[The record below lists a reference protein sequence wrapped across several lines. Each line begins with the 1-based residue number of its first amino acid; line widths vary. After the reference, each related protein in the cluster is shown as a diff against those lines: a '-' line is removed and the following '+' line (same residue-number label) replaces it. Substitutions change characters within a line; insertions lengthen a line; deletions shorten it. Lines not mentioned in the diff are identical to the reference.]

1 MIHIKEEEKL
11 EGKVAIVTGASRGI
25 GKKIAIELAKRGV
38 KVCVAAKSEQGTE
51 KLPGSIYDTVEEIKK
66 IGGEAIAVKTDVRFE
81 DDIKRMV
88 EETVSKFG
96 TVHILIN
103 NAGALWWQPVIE
115 TPPKRFD
122 LVMQVN
128 VRAAFLGS
136 YYTLPYMMK
145 QRWGHIIN
153 MSPPIEFSI
162 LPGKVAYL
170 ISKYGMTMLSMGLA
184 EEVKEYNI
192 AVNSLWPATAI
203 ESQATINFQLG
214 DPTMWRKPDI
224 VADAVIAIVSKPPS
238 RRTGKALIDEDV
250 LREEGITDFSHYAC
264 VPGTN
269 PPRLIF

>member
-1 MIHIKEEEKL
+1 MIKEEEKL

-51 KLPGSIYDTVEEIKK
+51 KLPGSIYETVEEIKK
-66 IGGEAIAVKTDVRFE
+66 LGGEAIAVKTDVRFE
-81 DDIKRMV
+81 DQIKNMV
-88 EETVSKFG
+88 EKTVEAFG
-96 TVHILIN
+96 TVHILVN
-103 NAGALWWQPVIE
+103 NAGALWLQPLTE

-122 LVMQVN
+122 LVLQVN
-128 VRAAFLGS
+128 VRAAYIAC
-136 YYTLPYMMK
+136 YYTLPYMIK
-145 QRWGHIIN
+145 QRWGHIVN
-153 MSPPIEFSI
+153 MSPPINLSV
-162 LPGKVAYL
+162 LPGKVGYL
-170 ISKYGMTMLSMGLA
+170 ISKFGMTMLTIGLA
-184 EEVKEYNI
+184 GEVKDYNI

-224 VADAVIAIVSKPPS
+224 VSDALIAIVSKKPS
-238 RRTGKALIDEDV
+238 KRTGMALIDEDV

-269 PPRLIF
+269 PPRIPF